1 MNDSTSKFGKYHPY
15 DMLLAFA
22 VTIAL
27 LASPTSCNQHDER
40 LANGD
45 SEPQPTNQTVPSPA
59 AAASAAPVNSKGKT
73 LFKVNCSSC
82 HYASEK
88 NGTGPGLENVL
99 GRIPGG
105 DWKYKWVKNS
115 AAVTASGDAYAAAIK
130 AKWNNAAMTAF
141 PSLSNEDIDAILEY
155 ADAGDGK

>member
-1 MNDSTSKFGKYHPY
+1 MNNSASKFGKHHPY

-40 LANGD
+40 INGNEELNQQAVQ
-45 SEPQPTNQTVPSPA
+45 SVPTPA
-59 AAASAAPVNSKGKT
+59 PATAAAPVNSKGKA
-73 LFKVNCSSC
+73 LFKANCSSC

-88 NGTGPGLENVL
+88 KGTGPGLKGVL
-99 GRIPGG
+99 ARIPGG
-105 DWKYKWVKNS
+105 DWKYKWIKNS
-115 AAVTASGDAYAAAIK
+115 AALAASGDAYAAKIK
-130 AKWNNAAMTAF
+130 AEWNNAAMTAF

>member
-1 MNDSTSKFGKYHPY
+1 MNNSASKFGKHHPY

-40 LANGD
+40 ING
-45 SEPQPTNQTVPSPA
+45 SEPAPQQTAQQATPA
-59 AAASAAPVNSKGKT
+59 APATAVNSKGKA
-73 LFKVNCSSC
+73 LFKANCSSC
-82 HYASEK
+82 HLASEK
-88 NGTGPGLENVL
+88 KLTGPGLKNVYS
-99 GRIPGG
+99 RIPGG
-105 DWKYKWVKNS
+105 DWKYKWIKNS
-115 AAVTASGDAYAAAIK
+115 SALAASGDAYSIKIK
-130 AKWNNAAMTAF
+130 AEWNNAAMSAF